1 METMRVEESAIWCAG
16 VARTSQTNAIDSLTS
31 GRLNGGRHNS
41 NKGNFDMKFGLA
53 PTTVLIA
60 ALSATT
66 VSAETLRLL
75 TWGGYAPDD
84 VIALFEA
91 ETGHTVEVTTSN
103 NEEMIAKLRATNGGG
118 FDLAQPSQ
126 DRIASAQEEF
136 GIYKPIDMARV
147 DAAQFIPSMLAATA
161 TNTTFEG
168 EVFGLPHV
176 WGTSGLVVNT
186 AEAGQVTDYTDLCD
200 DSVAGSVS
208 YRLKRPTL
216 IGFAY
221 SMGLDPFAAYADPEA
236 YQGILDQVEEMLIAC
251 KPNVKTYWDGGDEI
265 KNLLRSGEVVA
276 AMAWDTGGWQLNEDN
291 ADITFVAPESGAL
304 GWIDTFVLPARGRAD
319 DAAYDWI
326 NFVMRPDIAAMI
338 TNTAGNFT
346 AAAGGDAGV
355 TADLQAR
362 YQASF
367 DQAAIDNIKW
377 YPPVPAGL
385 EAMEGATLDRIN
397 AAN

>member
-1 METMRVEESAIWCAG
+1 
-16 VARTSQTNAIDSLTS
+16 
-31 GRLNGGRHNS
+31 
-41 NKGNFDMKFGLA
+41 MK
-53 PTTVLIA
+53 TTVLSSLLVA
-60 ALSATT
+60 TALSGQMAN
-66 VSAETLRLL
+66 ADTLRLL
-75 TWGGYAPDD
+75 TWGGYAPEE

-91 ETGHTVEVTTSN
+91 ETEHSVEVTTSN

-136 GIYKPIDMARV
+136 GIYKPIDMSRV
-147 DAAQFIPSMLAATA
+147 NAGQFIPSMLSATA
-161 TNTTFEG
+161 DNTTYEG
-168 EVFGLPHV
+168 EVYGLPHV

-186 AEAGQVTDYTDLCD
+186 AMAGQVQDYTDLCD
-200 DSVAGSVS
+200 ASVAGRVS

-221 SMGLDPFAAYADPEA
+221 SMGLDPFAAYADPAA
-236 YQGILDQVEEMLIAC
+236 YEDILGQVEAELISC
-251 KPNVKTYWDGGDEI
+251 KPNVKTYWSGGDEI

-276 AMAWDTGGWQLNEDN
+276 SMAWDTGGWQLNADN
-291 ADITFVAPESGAL
+291 PDITFVAPEAGAL

-346 AAAGGDAGV
+346 AAVDGDAGV
-355 TADLQAR
+355 SADLKAR
-362 YQASF
+362 YQGSF

-385 EAMEGATLDRIN
+385 EALEGATLDRVN

>member
-1 METMRVEESAIWCAG
+1 MGMKSG
-16 VARTSQTNAIDSLTS
+16 LLT
-31 GRLNGGRHNS
+31 
-41 NKGNFDMKFGLA
+41 
-53 PTTVLIA
+53 TTLLITAMSVTA
-60 ALSATT
+60 AQ
-66 VSAETLRLL
+66 AETLRLL

-84 VIALFEA
+84 VIEMFEA

-126 DRIASAQEEF
+126 DRITSAQEEF

-147 DAAQFIPSMLAATA
+147 DAAQFIPSMLSATA
-161 TNTTFEG
+161 GNTTFEG
-168 EVFGLPHV
+168 DVYGLPHV

-186 AEAGQVTDYTDLCD
+186 AEAGNVTDYMDLCD
-200 DSVAGSVS
+200 ESVAGRVS

-221 SMGLDPFAAYADPEA
+221 SMGLDPFAAYGDTDA
-236 YQGILDQVEEMLIAC
+236 YQAILDQVEETLIEC
-251 KPNVKTYWDGGDEI
+251 KANVKTYWDGGDEI

-276 AMAWDTGGWQLNEDN
+276 SMAWDTGGWQLNEDN
-291 ADITFVAPESGAL
+291 ADITFVAPEAGAL
-304 GWIDTFVLPARGRAD
+304 GWIDTFVLPSRGRAD

-326 NFVMRPDIAAMI
+326 NFVMRPEIASMI

-346 AAAGGDAGV
+346 AAVDGAVDVSAE
-355 TADLQAR
+355 LKSR
-362 YQASF
+362 YEGSF

-385 EAMEGATLDRIN
+385 ETLEGATLDRIN